1 MHKLVAAMEMI
12 SINRFDGGSDL
23 GMELKESLAAYFKE
37 NADYFHVEI
46 RLLQYEVQIIGLD
59 SLVDLPQSIASLQT
73 QTSNLV
79 HASLQPAALLKI
91 LGKLIEPKLEAI
103 VPEIIKGNLIL
114 FEPKSGTCSAV
125 LPISKN
131 VTRSVTSPE
140 TENTLYGASSAFQE
154 DINTNIGILRKH
166 CSGGSM
172 QVETYKVGK
181 NCPKSLLLIYHENRV
196 APRLLHS
203 VQAKIKAGRDQEVD
217 HIQQLG
223 NILGVNPWSFV
234 PNFNMTEMPQ
244 NAAHSLQQGKI
255 VLMIDRYPFAII
267 LPSLIMD
274 MFCLKDDYNYALP
287 FMYLIRFLRIVGAL
301 IATIIPGLYVALVSV
316 NPEVL
321 RLQLALSIANSRQD
335 VPYPAFVETLLLLIV
350 LELILEASVRLPKS
364 VGPTITMVGG
374 IILGQAAVSAKLVS
388 NLLIIVLAGTTIAS
402 STVVGFQNS
411 VTLRV
416 FKYVLII
423 LSAIYGMLGL
433 LAGIV
438 VVCAYLG
445 QQTSMGI
452 PYLSFP
458 AFNKKDERNG

>member
-1 MHKLVAAMEMI
+1 M
-12 SINRFDGGSDL
+12 
-23 GMELKESLAAYFKE
+23 
-37 NADYFHVEI
+37 
-46 RLLQYEVQIIGLD
+46 
-59 SLVDLPQSIASLQT
+59 
-73 QTSNLV
+73 
-79 HASLQPAALLKI
+79 
-91 LGKLIEPKLEAI
+91 
-103 VPEIIKGNLIL
+103 
-114 FEPKSGTCSAV
+114 
-125 LPISKN
+125 
-131 VTRSVTSPE
+131 
-140 TENTLYGASSAFQE
+140 
-154 DINTNIGILRKH
+154 
-166 CSGGSM
+166 
-172 QVETYKVGK
+172 
-181 NCPKSLLLIYHENRV
+181 
-196 APRLLHS
+196 HS

>member
-1 MHKLVAAMEMI
+1 
-12 SINRFDGGSDL
+12 
-23 GMELKESLAAYFKE
+23 MELKERLAAYFDG
-37 NADYFHVEI
+37 NADYFNVDI
-46 RLLQYEVQIIGLD
+46 RLLQYQVQMIGLD

-73 QTSNLV
+73 QTSNLD
-79 HASLQPAALLKI
+79 HASLQPAELLNI
-91 LGKLIEPKLEAI
+91 LGKLVEPKLEAI
-103 VPEIIKGNLIL
+103 VPDIMKGNLIL
-114 FEPKSGTCSAV
+114 FEPKSGTCSSV
-125 LPISKN
+125 LPIPKN

-154 DINTNIGILRKH
+154 DVDTNIGILRKQ
-166 CSGGSM
+166 CSGASM

-181 NCPKSLLLIYHENRV
+181 HHPRSLFLIYQEDRV
-196 APRLLHS
+196 DSRLLRS
-203 VQAKIKAGRDQEVD
+203 VQAKIKEGQDQEVH

-223 NILGVNPWSFV
+223 NMLGMNPWSFL
-234 PNFNMTEMPQ
+234 PSFNMTELPQ

-255 VLMIDRYPFAII
+255 VCMIDRYPFAII
-267 LPSLIMD
+267 LPSHIMD

-287 FMYLIRFLRIVGAL
+287 FMYLIRLLRIMGAL

-423 LSAIYGMLGL
+423 FSAIYGMLGL
-433 LAGIV
+433 IAGIV

-445 QQTSMGI
+445 HQTSMGV
-452 PYLSFP
+452 PYLSLP

>member
-1 MHKLVAAMEMI
+1 M
-12 SINRFDGGSDL
+12 DL
-23 GMELKESLAAYFKE
+23 RESLAEYFKA
-37 NADYFHVEI
+37 NADYFNVEI
-46 RLLQYEVQIIGLD
+46 RLQQYHVQVIGLD

-79 HASLQPAALLKI
+79 KTSLPPADLLKI
-91 LGKLIEPKLEAI
+91 LGELVEPKLESV
-103 VPEIIKGNLIL
+103 VPDIMKGHLIL
-114 FEPKSGTCSAV
+114 LEPLSGTCSAV
-125 LPISKN
+125 LPISKT

-140 TENTLYGASSAFQE
+140 TENTLYGSSSAFLE

-166 CSGGSM
+166 STGSSLK
-172 QVETYKVGK
+172 VETYTVGK
-181 NCPKSLLLIYHENRV
+181 SHPKSLLLIYQEDRIN
-196 APRLLHS
+196 PQLLQS
-203 VQAKIKAGRDQEVD
+203 IQAKIRAGLHQDVQ
-217 HIQQLG
+217 HIQQLE
-223 NILGVNPWSFV
+223 NMLGLNKWSFV
-234 PNFNMTEMPQ
+234 TNFNMTELPQ
-244 NAAHSLQQGKI
+244 NAAHALQQGK
-255 VLMIDRYPFAII
+255 VVFMIDRHPFAII
-267 LPSLIMD
+267 LPSLVMD
-274 MFCLKDDYNYALP
+274 MFCMKDDHNYP
-287 FMYLIRFLRIVGAL
+287 RTFMYLIRLLRIVGVL

-402 STVVGFQNS
+402 STVVGFQNA
-411 VTLRV
+411 VTVRV
-416 FKYVLII
+416 FKYLLII

-438 VVCAYLG
+438 VICAYMG
-445 QQTSMGI
+445 HQKSMGI

-458 AFNKKDERNG
+458 TLNQKDDRNG

>member
-1 MHKLVAAMEMI
+1 M
-12 SINRFDGGSDL
+12 D
-23 GMELKESLAAYFKE
+23 LKESLAEYFKA
-37 NADYFHVEI
+37 NADYFNVEI
-46 RLLQYEVQIIGLD
+46 RLLQYHVQVIGLD

-79 HASLQPAALLKI
+79 KTSLPPADLLKI
-91 LGKLIEPKLEAI
+91 LGELVEPKLESI
-103 VPEIIKGNLIL
+103 VPDIMKGHLIL
-114 FEPKSGTCSAV
+114 LEPLSGTCSAV
-125 LPISKN
+125 LPISKT

-140 TENTLYGASSAFQE
+140 TENTLYGSSSAFLE

-166 CSGGSM
+166 CTGSSLK
-172 QVETYKVGK
+172 VETYTVGK
-181 NCPKSLLLIYHENRV
+181 SHPKSLLLIYQDDRIE
-196 APRLLHS
+196 PRLLHS
-203 VQAKIKAGRDQEVD
+203 IQAKIEAGLDQD
-217 HIQQLG
+217 IHHIQHLEKM
-223 NILGVNPWSFV
+223 LGVNTWSFV
-234 PNFNMTEMPQ
+234 TNFNMTELPQ
-244 NAAHSLQQGKI
+244 NAAHSLQQGKA

-267 LPSLIMD
+267 LPSLVMD
-274 MFCLKDDYNYALP
+274 MFCMKDDHNYPLP
-287 FMYLIRFLRIVGAL
+287 FMYLIRILRIIGVL

-402 STVVGFQNS
+402 STVVGFHNS
-411 VTLRV
+411 VSIRG
-416 FKYVLII
+416 FKYLLII

-438 VVCAYLG
+438 VICAYMG
-445 QQTSMGI
+445 HQKSMGI
-452 PYLSFP
+452 PYLSLP
-458 AFNKKDERNG
+458 TFNQKDERNG